1 MLLARPRIVAA
12 LAVILAPFLL
22 IAFSWLGELHRSQK
36 VGPLIAEAAAKQGL
50 PLPLVKAVV
59 WRESDFE
66 VRAVGNAGEIGLMQV
81 TPGAARDWARVHRI
95 RSFRESDL
103 YDPKTNLSVGTWY
116 LARAVRRWAEDG
128 ADRPE
133 VFGLAEYNAGITRA
147 RRWAAQ
153 SPNLRADEFLA
164 AMDFPTTKAYV
175 RSILRRSELYATGRD
190 PGPGEWVG
198 RRLALQKEKWIR
210 KQKETR

>member
-1 MLLARPRIVAA
+1 MLLARPRILAA
-12 LAVILAPFLL
+12 LVIILAPFLIIGL
-22 IAFSWLGELHRSQK
+22 SWLSEVHRSQK

-81 TPGAARDWARVHRI
+81 TPGAAQDWARIHRI
-95 RSFRESDL
+95 RSFRETDL
-103 YDPKTNLSVGTWY
+103 FDPRTNLEVGTWY
-116 LARAVRRWAEDG
+116 LSRAIRRWQEDG

-147 RRWAAQ
+147 RRWAA
-153 SPNLRADEFLA
+153 STPGLRADEFLA
-164 AMDFPTTKAYV
+164 AIDFPTTKAYV
-175 RSILRRSELYATGRD
+175 RSILRRNELYATGRD

-210 KQKETR
+210 KQKESR

>member
-1 MLLARPRIVAA
+1 MLLARPRILAA
-12 LAVILAPFLL
+12 LAVILAPFVVVGL
-22 IAFSWLGELHRSQK
+22 AWLGEIRRAQE
-36 VGPLIAEAAAKQGL
+36 VGPLITEAAAKHSL
-50 PLPLVKAVV
+50 PLALVKAVV

-66 VRAVGNAGEIGLMQV
+66 IRAVGGAGERGLMQV
-81 TPGAARDWARVHRI
+81 TGGAAQDWARVHRI
-95 RSFRESDL
+95 RSFRETDL
-103 YDPKTNLSVGTWY
+103 FDPRTNLDVGTWY
-116 LARAVRRWAEDG
+116 LARAIRRWTEEG

-147 RRWAAQ
+147 RRWASHTPGMKAH
-153 SPNLRADEFLA
+153 EFLEA
-164 AMDFPTTKAYV
+164 VDFPTTKAYI

-210 KQKETR
+210 KQKESR

>member
-1 MLLARPRIVAA
+1 MLLARPRILAA
-12 LAVILAPFLL
+12 LVIILAPFLIIGL
-22 IAFSWLGELHRSQK
+22 SWLGEIHRSQK
-36 VGPLIAEAAAKQGL
+36 VGPLIAEAAAKHGL

-81 TPGAARDWARVHRI
+81 TPGAAQDWARMHRI
-95 RSFRESDL
+95 RSFRETDL
-103 YDPKTNLSVGTWY
+103 FDPRTNLEVGTWY
-116 LARAVRRWAEDG
+116 LSRAIRRWREDG

-147 RRWAAQ
+147 RRWAA
-153 SPNLRADEFLA
+153 STPGLRADEFLA
-164 AMDFPTTKAYV
+164 AIDFPTTKAYV
-175 RSILRRSELYATGRD
+175 RSILRRNELYATGRD

-210 KQKETR
+210 KQKESR

>member
-1 MLLARPRIVAA
+1 MLLARPRILAA

-22 IAFSWLGELHRSQK
+22 IGFSWLGEIYRSQS
-36 VGPLIAEAAAKQGL
+36 VGPLIAEAAAKHGL
-50 PLPLVKAVV
+50 PLALVKAVV

-66 VRAVGNAGEIGLMQV
+66 VRAIGAAGERGLMQV
-81 TPGAARDWARVHRI
+81 TPGAAQDWARILRI
-95 RSFRESDL
+95 RSFRETDL
-103 YDPKTNLSVGTWY
+103 FDPRTNLEVGTWY
-116 LARAVRRWAEDG
+116 LSRAIRRWQEDG

-147 RRWAAQ
+147 RRWAA
-153 SPNLRADEFLA
+153 STPGLRADEFLVA
-164 AMDFPTTKAYV
+164 IDFPTTKAYV
-175 RSILRRSELYATGRD
+175 RSILRRNELYATGRD

-210 KQKETR
+210 KQKESR

>member
-1 MLLARPRIVAA
+1 MLLARPRILAA
-12 LAVILAPFLL
+12 LLVILAPFLIVAL
-22 IAFSWLGELHRSQK
+22 SWLGEIRRSQA
-36 VGPLIAEAAAKQGL
+36 VGPLIAEEAAKQGL
-50 PLPLVKAVV
+50 PLSLVKAVV

-66 VRAVGNAGEIGLMQV
+66 IRAVGAAGERGLMQV
-81 TPGAARDWARVHRI
+81 TPGAAGDWARVHRI
-95 RSFRESDL
+95 RSFRETDL
-103 YDPKTNLSVGTWY
+103 FDPKTNLAVGTWY
-116 LARAVRRWAEDG
+116 LGRAIRRWAEEG

-133 VFGLAEYNAGITRA
+133 IFGLAEYNAGITRA

-153 SPNLRADEFLA
+153 SPGLRAEEFMA

-175 RSILRRSELYATGRD
+175 RAILRRSELYATGRD

-210 KQKETR
+210 KQKESR

>member
-1 MLLARPRIVAA
+1 MLLARPRILAA
-12 LAVILAPFLL
+12 LVIILAPFLIIGL
-22 IAFSWLGELHRSQK
+22 SWLGEIHRSQK
-36 VGPLIAEAAAKQGL
+36 VGPLIAEAAAKHGL

-66 VRAVGNAGEIGLMQV
+66 VRAVGAAGERGLMQV
-81 TPGAARDWARVHRI
+81 TPGAAQDWARIHRI
-95 RSFRESDL
+95 RSFRETDL
-103 YDPKTNLSVGTWY
+103 FDPRTNLEVGTWY
-116 LARAVRRWAEDG
+116 LSRAIRRWQEDG

-147 RRWAAQ
+147 RRWAT
-153 SPNLRADEFLA
+153 STPGLRADEFLA
-164 AMDFPTTKAYV
+164 AIDFPTTKAYV
-175 RSILRRSELYATGRD
+175 RSILRRNELYATGRD

-210 KQKETR
+210 KQKESR

>member
-1 MLLARPRIVAA
+1 MLLARPRILAA
-12 LAVILAPFLL
+12 LVIILAPFLIIGL
-22 IAFSWLGELHRSQK
+22 SWLGEIHRSQK
-36 VGPLIAEAAAKQGL
+36 VGPLIAEAAAKHGL
-50 PLPLVKAVV
+50 PLALVKAVV

-81 TPGAARDWARVHRI
+81 TPGAAQDWARMHRI
-95 RSFRESDL
+95 RSFRETDL
-103 YDPKTNLSVGTWY
+103 FDPRTNLEVGTWY
-116 LARAVRRWAEDG
+116 LSRAIRRWREDG

-147 RRWAAQ
+147 RRWAA
-153 SPNLRADEFLA
+153 STPGLRTDEFLA
-164 AMDFPTTKAYV
+164 AIDFPTTKAYV
-175 RSILRRSELYATGRD
+175 RSILRRNELYATGRD

-210 KQKETR
+210 KQKESR